1 MKAMISSGGSYG
13 NDNLNGGDGD
23 DSLTGGAGQDYLV
36 GGGGS
41 DLFVLEA
48 TANNKGTIADFV
60 VGEDEIAFR
69 SAQLNTLPL
78 GLISDQQFALGAAA
92 TTGEQR
98 FIYDQAKGELFYD
111 ADGSGAAQQILVGTL
126 LNKANLGAGQIQ
138 IV

>member
-1 MKAMISSGGSYG
+1 MLWGSYG
-13 NDNLNGGDGD
+13 NDQLNGGDGD

-48 TANNKGTIADFV
+48 TADNKSNIADFA
-60 VGEDEIAFR
+60 VGEDAIAFR

-78 GLISDQQFALGAAA
+78 GLISDQQFVLGAAA
-92 TTGEQR
+92 TTAEHR
-98 FIYDQAKGELFYD
+98 FIYNRTNGELFYD
-111 ADGSGAAQQILVGTL
+111 TDGSGAAQQILVGTL
-126 LNKANLGAGQIQ
+126 QNKADLGAGQIQ